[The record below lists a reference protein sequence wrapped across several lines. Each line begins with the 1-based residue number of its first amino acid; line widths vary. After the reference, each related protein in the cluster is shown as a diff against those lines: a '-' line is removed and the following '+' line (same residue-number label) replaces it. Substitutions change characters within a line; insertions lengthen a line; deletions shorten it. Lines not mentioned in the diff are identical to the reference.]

1 MPRSPDNLTHVYFE
15 QGGFILR
22 KGVNDPNSIRPE
34 IVGLAPITDETEQ
47 SSVEADDVSPQ
58 E

>member
-1 MPRSPDNLTHVYFE
+1 VPSSPDNLKHVYFE
-15 QGGFILR
+15 RGGFILR
-22 KGVNDPNSIRPE
+22 TGVNDPKSVRPE

-47 SSVEADDVSPQ
+47 QPSVEADGSPQ